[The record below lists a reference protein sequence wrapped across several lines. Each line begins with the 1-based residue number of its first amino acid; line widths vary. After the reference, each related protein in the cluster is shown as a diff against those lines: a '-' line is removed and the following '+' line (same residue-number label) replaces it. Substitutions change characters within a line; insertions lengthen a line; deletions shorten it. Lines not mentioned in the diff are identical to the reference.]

1 MAASC
6 ATTRAFTARPC
17 TQRAG
22 RRGAAAPQAFF
33 SNISKTV
40 SKTIKG
46 GVEKAVET
54 VEKASTQS
62 GTQSGSSTQS
72 GGQAPAGRPTAVNI
86 RDAGSHSRK
95 GTVR

>member
-1 MAASC
+1 MAATC
-6 ATTRAFTARPC
+6 AVQRAFTARPC
-17 TQRAG
+17 SQRAG
-22 RRGAAAPQAFF
+22 RRCAVAPQAFF

-54 VEKASTQS
+54 VEKAAPAQGGTQS
-62 GTQSGSSTQS
+62 GTQSG
-72 GGQAPAGRPTAVNI
+72 GQTTAARPAAVNI